1 MIPQKPFT
9 TRLSDPLIKRA
20 FELGICVSEI
30 FRESRLLHL
39 SSKKDSTAFE
49 ALSIYKKAL
58 QDEVHQAENPP
69 KPVQAQQPVP
79 SALVRLKQIVKL
91 RKS

>member
-20 FELGICVSEI
+20 FELGVCVSEI
-30 FRESRLLHL
+30 FRQARLLAL
-39 SSKKDSTAFE
+39 STKKEPGVFE

-58 QDEVHQAENPP
+58 EDAVYQAENPQ
-69 KPVQAQQPVP
+69 KPATPPVP